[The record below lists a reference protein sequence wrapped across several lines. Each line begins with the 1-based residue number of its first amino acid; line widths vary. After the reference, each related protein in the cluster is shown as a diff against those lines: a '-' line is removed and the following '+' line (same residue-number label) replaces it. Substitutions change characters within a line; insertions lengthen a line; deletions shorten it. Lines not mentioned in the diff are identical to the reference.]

1 MKKLLITGFIIAA
14 FGSVFL
20 TAAPL
25 QAQDMKIGFV
35 EPRAVLERMP
45 EMRAVQQR
53 LQNFAERKQN
63 ELIQKE
69 RELLTEPDKYQQKVV
84 VIPEQARQ
92 NEEQRL
98 TQLDQ
103 EFRQMQME
111 AQQEVEQQQAQLMGP
126 LLQQIQ
132 ESINNVASQ
141 KGLDYVL
148 NTTTS
153 SADVIILYVSPQVE
167 AEYDIT
173 QAVMADLDICS
184 TSPRDPTDV
193 NSPEQTDRS
202 GPSFPLTLLA
212 DSSFQQPFRS
222 GAFIPDFNISF

>member
-69 RELLTEPDKYQQKVV
+69 RELQTELEAYQQKVG
-84 VIPEQARQ
+84 VISEQARQ
-92 NEEQRL
+92 NEEERL

-103 EFRQMQME
+103 EFRQMQLE
-111 AQQEVEQQQAQLMGP
+111 AQQEVEQQQAQLMGS

-132 ESINNVASQ
+132 ESLTNVASQ
-141 KGLDYVL
+141 KELDYVL

-153 SADVIILYVSPQVE
+153 SVDVMILYVSPQVE
-167 AEYDIT
+167 AEDDIT
-173 QAVMADLDICS
+173 QAVMADMDTSS
-184 TSPRDPTDV
+184 TSPRDPTYV
-193 NSPEQTDRS
+193 N
-202 GPSFPLTLLA
+202 GP
-212 DSSFQQPFRS
+212 
-222 GAFIPDFNISF
+222 

>member
-69 RELLTEPDKYQQKVV
+69 RELQTELEAYQQKVG
-84 VIPEQARQ
+84 VISEQARQ
-92 NEEQRL
+92 NEEERL

-103 EFRQMQME
+103 EFRQMQLE

-153 SADVIILYVSPQVE
+153 SGDVIILYVSPQVE

-173 QAVMADLDICS
+173 QAVMADLDI
-184 TSPRDPTDV
+184 
-193 NSPEQTDRS
+193 
-202 GPSFPLTLLA
+202 
-212 DSSFQQPFRS
+212 
-222 GAFIPDFNISF
+222 